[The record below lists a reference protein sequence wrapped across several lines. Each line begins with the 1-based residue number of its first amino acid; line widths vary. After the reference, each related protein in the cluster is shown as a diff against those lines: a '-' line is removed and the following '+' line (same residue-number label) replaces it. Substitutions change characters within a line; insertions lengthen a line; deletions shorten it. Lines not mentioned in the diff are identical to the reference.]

1 MKYAVLYG
9 SHRRDRKGV
18 NAAKFL
24 VRQIEARGHEATLLD
39 AKELDLPFLDWM
51 YKEYPEGE
59 APAGMQRAHD
69 VLEAADG
76 FVVVG
81 GEWNHSIPPSLKNLL
96 DHYQSEYHYK
106 PGAIATYSAG
116 PFGGARA
123 ATHFRAILG
132 ELGMATISIMFS
144 MSGVHKSFDEDGN
157 DVTDGR
163 DYERRVGRFLD
174 ELDWYADAL
183 KHKRECGDHM
193 HGCGDRR
200 AEEVQ

>member
-106 PGAIATYSAG
+106 PCLLYTSPSPRDLSTSRMPSSA
-116 PFGGARA
+116 
-123 ATHFRAILG
+123 
-132 ELGMATISIMFS
+132 
-144 MSGVHKSFDEDGN
+144 
-157 DVTDGR
+157 
-163 DYERRVGRFLD
+163 
-174 ELDWYADAL
+174 
-183 KHKRECGDHM
+183 
-193 HGCGDRR
+193 
-200 AEEVQ
+200 